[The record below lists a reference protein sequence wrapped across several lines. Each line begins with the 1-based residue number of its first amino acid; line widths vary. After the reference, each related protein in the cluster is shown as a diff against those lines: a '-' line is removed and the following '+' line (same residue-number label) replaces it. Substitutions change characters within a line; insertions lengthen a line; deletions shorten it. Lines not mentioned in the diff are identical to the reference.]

1 MYLNNLS
8 AIVSLTCGR
17 YVAVCIMQK
26 MEAKTLL
33 AGDFL
38 HVGSGDGV
46 RTVMVWLVH
55 VCGCKSIQFTILH
68 ILRKQS
74 VVKTSLLHS
83 SESNLYLISLS
94 GPL

>member
-17 YVAVCIMQK
+17 YVAVCIMRK

-38 HVGSGDGV
+38 HVGSARWGKNGYGLASAC
-46 RTVMVWLVH
+46 VWM
-55 VCGCKSIQFTILH
+55 
-68 ILRKQS
+68 
-74 VVKTSLLHS
+74 
-83 SESNLYLISLS
+83 
-94 GPL
+94 

>member
-33 AGDFL
+33 AGGIWRWGKNGYGL
-38 HVGSGDGV
+38 ASAC
-46 RTVMVWLVH
+46 VWM
-55 VCGCKSIQFTILH
+55 
-68 ILRKQS
+68 
-74 VVKTSLLHS
+74 
-83 SESNLYLISLS
+83 
-94 GPL
+94 

>member
-55 VCGCKSIQFTILH
+55 VYHFTILH
-68 ILRKQS
+68 ILGKQS